1 MDGFE
6 QSMRYMDKQFSC
18 VGELTRSRA
27 EKTMIAKKK
36 KKTYTRITTENNK
49 KQWKEKTLTEAHKP
63 SPHRKTKN
71 EKTKA
76 SCVITLTMILFI
88 LKSSKLL
95 GFRT

>member
-1 MDGFE
+1 MH
-6 QSMRYMDKQFSC
+6 KQFSC
-18 VGELTRSRA
+18 VAELTRCRA

-36 KKTYTRITTENNK
+36 KKTHTRIQQRIIK
-49 KQWKEKTLTEAHKP
+49 KQCKEKTHTEAHKP